1 MCYFLIRSKIKIGTF
16 VYRKGTQMKLYKNTD
31 SADLAFNLRNAIW
44 ALPYLVVMGF
54 IWGYLAGGSSGAIMG
69 LGAAIPVSLAIGSAT
84 SLLNGVTG
92 GRAVNNA
99 GSLDCKTAGLR
110 NQLAADL
117 NVVRYHKLCNRFDQ
131 ALPAL
136 EAVLAKAPDFPEA
149 LFLKAQILWE
159 GFDDREGAKNSLIR
173 ILKVAPDEKAVFRR
187 WALKFY
193 RELSEAN

>member
-1 MCYFLIRSKIKIGTF
+1 
-16 VYRKGTQMKLYKNTD
+16 MKLHKDMD
-31 SADLAFNLRNAIW
+31 SADMIFNLRNAIW

-54 IWGYLAGGSSGAIMG
+54 IWGYLAGGSFGAVMG
-69 LGAAIPVSLAIGSAT
+69 LVAAILVSLVIGSAT
-84 SLLNGVTG
+84 SILSGITG

-99 GSLDCKTAGLR
+99 CGLDRKTAGLR
-110 NQLAADL
+110 NRLAADL

-131 ALPAL
+131 ALLAL

-159 GFDDREGAKNSLIR
+159 GFEDREGAKNSLIR
-173 ILKVAPDEKAVFRR
+173 ILKVAPDEKAVFRH
-187 WALKFY
+187 WALNFY